1 MSPETQTGARA
12 FVRSL
17 NILLKFA
24 RLYEFGHAKTTAQFD
39 TTWKELR

>member
-1 MSPETQTGARA
+1 MADAHQRSQQQMQAAARA

-24 RLYEFGHAKTTAQFD
+24 EMYDFGHPRT
-39 TTWKELR
+39 